1 MLTDV
6 DQIWKDFEKVTLENK
21 SDCHDEINFN
31 SLCNQ
36 DNCNPCK
43 HLKKFIDDEKSEI
56 CQDCGIVFFSS
67 IFVSNEW
74 NTYKN
79 DNGTYQ
85 VSIQRADTYRSDN
98 PYDIPGTIPGFSK
111 YGLMMRIHY
120 QQTFSHKQKT
130 FWLISEKMSNYCSA
144 IGIQQNVLQ
153 TAKKM
158 WHICMESGKLT
169 RASVRNGLIS
179 ACLYYACV
187 FNNNPVDRQQIIDIT
202 EGNQKGF
209 LKGEKI
215 FMEIMDQNKTYGH
228 LGKEKIDIK
237 ENDTFIKFCGQ
248 LGLPYTTYNLCNE
261 VYTLNIEKL
270 ESVAPKSITAGVLF
284 YVVKFKLGLKQPSK
298 SRISQI
304 VNVCIPTINKV
315 INILEN

>member
-1 MLTDV
+1 MYSDV
-6 DQIWKDFEKVTLENK
+6 DQIWKDVEKIFSEDLYEYKYKCENET
-21 SDCHDEINFN
+21 SG
-31 SLCNQ
+31 L
-36 DNCNPCK
+36 CK
-43 HLKKFIDDEKSEI
+43 HNKKFMDDKEKSEI
-56 CQDCGIVFFSS
+56 CQDCGVVFNTS
-67 IFVSNEW
+67 IFESNEW
-74 NTYKN
+74 NSYKN
-79 DNGTYQ
+79 DDGTYQ
-85 VSIQRADTYRSDN
+85 GSVQRADTHVSDN
-98 PYDIPGTIPGFSK
+98 PYDIAGTIPGINKNS
-111 YGLMMRIHY
+111 LMMRIHY
-120 QQTFSHKQKT
+120 QQTFSHKQRT
-130 FWLISEKMSNYCSA
+130 FWMISERLHNYC
-144 IGIQQNVLQ
+144 INMGINLAVLP

-179 ACLYYACV
+179 ACLYYSCV
-187 FNNNPVDRQQIIDIT
+187 FNNTPVDRKQIIDIT
-202 EGNQKGF
+202 DGNQKGF

-215 FMEIMDQNKTYGH
+215 FMEIMDNNKTYGH

-248 LGLPYTTYNLCNE
+248 LGLPYITYNLCNE
-261 VYTLNIEKL
+261 VYTANIEKL
-270 ESVAPKSITAGVLF
+270 ESVAPKSITAGILF

>member
-1 MLTDV
+1 VKALLMVSTEE
-6 DQIWKDFEKVTLENK
+6 QIWKDYENIII
-21 SDCHDEINFN
+21 ENTIIEP
-31 SLCNQ
+31 
-36 DNCNPCK
+36 DNCLCK
-43 HLKKFIDDEKSEI
+43 HPKKFMDDKEKSEI
-56 CQDCGIVFFSS
+56 CQDCGVVFFTS
-67 IFVSNEW
+67 IFETNEW

-79 DNGTYQ
+79 EDGSYQ
-85 VSIQRADTYRSDN
+85 ASIQRADLHISDN
-98 PYDIPGTIPGFSK
+98 PYDIPGTIPGINKNS
-111 YGLMMRIHY
+111 LMMRIHY

-130 FWLISEKMSNYCSA
+130 FWIISEKLSNYCTHL
-144 IGIQQNVLQ
+144 GISNVLQ

-187 FNNNPVDRQQIIDIT
+187 FNNTPVDRQQIIDIS

-215 FMEIMDQNKTYGH
+215 FMEIMDNNKTYGH

-237 ENDTFIKFCGQ
+237 ENDTFIKFCSE
-248 LGLPYTTYNLCNE
+248 LGLPYSTYNICNE
-261 VYTLNIEKL
+261 IYTLNIEKL

-315 INILEN
+315 INIIEN

>member
-1 MLTDV
+1 MYSDIEY
-6 DQIWKDFEKVTLENK
+6 IWKDFEKILLEEKCIHETETN
-21 SDCHDEINFN
+21 N
-31 SLCNQ
+31 L
-36 DNCNPCK
+36 CK
-43 HLKKFIDDEKSEI
+43 HVKKFVDSKEKSEI
-56 CQDCGIVFFSS
+56 CQDCGVVFLTTNFET
-67 IFVSNEW
+67 NEW

-79 DNGTYQ
+79 EDGSFQ
-85 VSIQRADTYRSDN
+85 QSIQRADMHCSDN
-98 PYDIPGTIPGFSK
+98 PYDTPGTIPGINKNS
-111 YGLMMRIHY
+111 LMMRIHY

-130 FWLISEKMSNYCSA
+130 FWLISEKLSNYCTILN
-144 IGIQQNVLQ
+144 IGNVLP
-153 TAKKM
+153 TAKRM

-187 FNNNPVDRQQIIDIT
+187 FNNTPVDREQIITVT
-202 EGNQKGF
+202 EGHQKGF

-215 FMEIMDQNKTYGH
+215 FMEIMDNNKTYGH

-248 LGLPYTTYNLCNE
+248 LGLPYITYNLCNE
-261 VYTLNIEKL
+261 IYTLNIEKL
-270 ESVAPKSITAGVLF
+270 ESVAPKSITAGILF

>member
-1 MLTDV
+1 MVSTEE
-6 DQIWKDFEKVTLENK
+6 QIWKDYENIIIENTIIE
-21 SDCHDEINFN
+21 S
-31 SLCNQ
+31 
-36 DNCNPCK
+36 DNCLCK
-43 HLKKFIDDEKSEI
+43 HLKKFMDDKEKSEI
-56 CQDCGIVFFSS
+56 CQDCGMVFTS
-67 IFVSNEW
+67 IFETNEW

-79 DNGTYQ
+79 EDGSYQ
-85 VSIQRADTYRSDN
+85 ASIQRADTHVSDN
-98 PYDIPGTIPGFSK
+98 PYDVGGTIPGINK
-111 YGLMMRIHY
+111 YSLMMRIHY

-130 FWLISEKMSNYCSA
+130 FWLISEKLSNYCTHL
-144 IGIQQNVLQ
+144 GISNVLS

-187 FNNNPVDRQQIIDIT
+187 FNNTPVDRQQIIDIS

-215 FMEIMDQNKTYGH
+215 FMEIMDNNKTYGH

-237 ENDTFIKFCGQ
+237 ENDTFIKFCSE
-248 LGLPYTTYNLCNE
+248 LGLPYSTYNICNE
-261 VYTLNIEKL
+261 IYTLNIEKL

>member
-1 MLTDV
+1 MISTEE
-6 DQIWKDFEKVTLENK
+6 QIWKDYENTIIENTIIE
-21 SDCHDEINFN
+21 S
-31 SLCNQ
+31 
-36 DNCNPCK
+36 DNCLCK
-43 HLKKFIDDEKSEI
+43 HLKKFMDDKEKSEI
-56 CQDCGIVFFSS
+56 CQDCGVVFFTS
-67 IFVSNEW
+67 IFETNEW

-79 DNGTYQ
+79 EDGSYQ
-85 VSIQRADTYRSDN
+85 ASIQRADINTSDN
-98 PYDIPGTIPGFSK
+98 PYDTPGTIPGINKNS
-111 YGLMMRIHY
+111 LMMRIHY

-130 FWLISEKMSNYCSA
+130 FWLISEKLSNYCT
-144 IGIQQNVLQ
+144 ILNITNVLQ

-187 FNNNPVDRQQIIDIT
+187 FNNTPVDRQQIIDVT

-215 FMEIMDQNKTYGH
+215 FMEIMDNNKTYGH

-248 LGLPYTTYNLCNE
+248 LGLPYITYNLCNE
-261 VYTLNIEKL
+261 VYSQNIEKL

-284 YVVKFKLGLKQPSK
+284 YVVKFKMGLKQPSK

>member
-1 MLTDV
+1 MVSTEE
-6 DQIWKDFEKVTLENK
+6 QIWKDYENIIIENTIIENTIIE
-21 SDCHDEINFN
+21 S
-31 SLCNQ
+31 
-36 DNCNPCK
+36 DNCLCK
-43 HLKKFIDDEKSEI
+43 HLKKFMDDKEKSEI
-56 CQDCGIVFFSS
+56 CQDCGVVFFTS
-67 IFVSNEW
+67 IFETNEW

-79 DNGTYQ
+79 EDGSYQ
-85 VSIQRADTYRSDN
+85 ASIQRADINTSDN
-98 PYDIPGTIPGFSK
+98 PYDTPGTIPGINKNS
-111 YGLMMRIHY
+111 LMMRIHY

-130 FWLISEKMSNYCSA
+130 FWIISEKLSNYCT
-144 IGIQQNVLQ
+144 ILNITNVLP

-187 FNNNPVDRQQIIDIT
+187 FNNTPVDRQQIIEVT

-248 LGLPYTTYNLCNE
+248 LGLPYITYNLCNE
-261 VYTLNIEKL
+261 VYSQNLEKL

-284 YVVKFKLGLKQPSK
+284 YVVKFKMGLKQPSK

>member
-1 MLTDV
+1 MVSTEE
-6 DQIWKDFEKVTLENK
+6 QIWKDYENIII
-21 SDCHDEINFN
+21 ENTIIEP
-31 SLCNQ
+31 
-36 DNCNPCK
+36 DNCLCK
-43 HLKKFIDDEKSEI
+43 HPKKFMDDKEKSEI
-56 CQDCGIVFFSS
+56 CQECGVVFFSS
-67 IFVSNEW
+67 IFETNEW

-79 DNGTYQ
+79 EDGSYQ
-85 VSIQRADTYRSDN
+85 ASIQRADLHISDN
-98 PYDIPGTIPGFSK
+98 PYDIPGTIPGINKNS
-111 YGLMMRIHY
+111 LMMRIHY

-130 FWLISEKMSNYCSA
+130 FWIISEKLSNYCTHL
-144 IGIQQNVLQ
+144 GISNVLQ

-187 FNNNPVDRQQIIDIT
+187 FNNTPVDRQQIIDIS

-215 FMEIMDQNKTYGH
+215 FMEIMDNNKTYGH

-237 ENDTFIKFCGQ
+237 ENDTFIKFCSE
-248 LGLPYTTYNLCNE
+248 LGLPYSTYNICNE
-261 VYTLNIEKL
+261 IYTLNIEKL

>member
-1 MLTDV
+1 MFSSEE
-6 DQIWKDFEKVTLENK
+6 QIWNDFEKMLNENK
-21 SDCHDEINFN
+21 CETKCEIN
-31 SLCNQ
+31 L
-36 DNCNPCK
+36 CK
-43 HLKKFIDDEKSEI
+43 HLKKFVDNKEKSEV
-56 CQDCGIVFFSS
+56 CQECGVVIFTS
-67 IFVSNEW
+67 IYVSNEW

-79 DNGTYQ
+79 EDGSYQ
-85 VSIQRADTYRSDN
+85 RSIQRGDMNHSDN
-98 PYDIPGTIPGFSK
+98 PYDIPGTIPGINKNS
-111 YGLMMRIHY
+111 LMMRIHY

-130 FWLISEKMSNYCSA
+130 FWIISEKLSNYCTYL
-144 IGIQQNVLQ
+144 GISTVLP

-179 ACLYYACV
+179 ACLYYSCV
-187 FNNNPVDRQQIIDIT
+187 FNNTPVDRQQIIDIT

-215 FMEIMDQNKTYGH
+215 FMEIMDENKTYGH

-248 LGLPYTTYNLCNE
+248 LGLPYITYNLCNE
-261 VYTLNIEKL
+261 VYSQNIEKL

-284 YVVKFKLGLKQPSK
+284 YVVKIKLGLKQPSK

>member
-1 MLTDV
+1 MISEV
-6 DQIWKDFEKVTLENK
+6 DQIWQDFEKMHIEN
-21 SDCHDEINFN
+21 
-31 SLCNQ
+31 
-36 DNCNPCK
+36 NCKPENNNLCK
-43 HLKKFIDDEKSEI
+43 HLKKFMDNKEKSEI
-56 CQDCGIVFFSS
+56 CQDCGVVFFTS
-67 IFVSNEW
+67 IFETAEW

-79 DNGTYQ
+79 EDGTFQ
-85 VSIQRADTYRSDN
+85 GSIQRGELNYSDN
-98 PYDIPGTIPGFSK
+98 PYDIPGTIPGINRNS
-111 YGLMMRIHY
+111 LMMRIHY

-130 FWLISEKMSNYCSA
+130 FWLISEKLSNYCTRLGIN
-144 IGIQQNVLQ
+144 IGVLP

-179 ACLYYACV
+179 ACLYYSCV
-187 FNNNPVDRQQIIDIT
+187 FNNTPVDRQQIIDIAD
-202 EGNQKGF
+202 GNQKGF

-248 LGLPYTTYNLCNE
+248 LGLPYITYNLCNE
-261 VYTLNIEKL
+261 VYSQNIEKL

-284 YVVKFKLGLKQPSK
+284 YVVKIKLGLKQPSK

>member
-1 MLTDV
+1 MPLSEE
-6 DQIWKDFEKVTLENK
+6 QIWKDFESMLIEDSYEHIHNNNC
-21 SDCHDEINFN
+21 DIN
-31 SLCNQ
+31 SL
-36 DNCNPCK
+36 CK
-43 HLKKFIDDEKSEI
+43 HLKKFIDIKEKSEI
-56 CQDCGIVFFSS
+56 CQDCGLVFFTS
-67 IFVSNEW
+67 IFETNEW

-79 DNGTYQ
+79 EDGSYQ
-85 VSIQRADTYRSDN
+85 GSIQRADLNYSDN
-98 PYDIPGTIPGFSK
+98 PYDIPGTIPGINKNS
-111 YGLMMRIHY
+111 LMMRIHY

-130 FWLISEKMSNYCSA
+130 FWLIAEKMSNYCTLLHISS
-144 IGIQQNVLQ
+144 VLP

-169 RASVRNGLIS
+169 RASVRNGLIAS
-179 ACLYYACV
+179 CLYYSCV
-187 FNNNPVDRQQIIDIT
+187 FNTTPVDRQQIIDIT
-202 EGNQKGF
+202 GGDQKGF

-215 FMEIMDQNKTYGH
+215 FMEIMDKNKTYGH

-248 LGLPYTTYNLCNE
+248 LGLPYVTYNLCNE
-261 VYTLNIEKL
+261 VYTSNIEKL

>member
-1 MLTDV
+1 MV
-6 DQIWKDFEKVTLENK
+6 SYEEQIWKDLEKILNESK
-21 SDCHDEINFN
+21 CESKCE
-31 SLCNQ
+31 S
-36 DNCNPCK
+36 NCESNLCK
-43 HLKKFIDDEKSEI
+43 HLKKFVDNKEKSEI
-56 CQDCGIVFFSS
+56 CQDCGVVFFTS
-67 IFVSNEW
+67 IFEMAEW

-79 DNGTYQ
+79 EDGSYQ
-85 VSIQRADTYRSDN
+85 GSVQRADFNHSDN
-98 PYDIPGTIPGFSK
+98 PYDIPGTIPGINKNS
-111 YGLMMRIHY
+111 LMMRIHY

-130 FWLISEKMSNYCSA
+130 FWIISEKMSNYCTHL
-144 IGIQQNVLQ
+144 GISNVLP

-179 ACLYYACV
+179 ACLYYSCV
-187 FNNNPVDRQQIIDIT
+187 FNNTPIDRQQIIDIT

-215 FMEIMDQNKTYGH
+215 FMEIMDENKTYGH

-248 LGLPYTTYNLCNE
+248 LGLPYITYNLCNE
-261 VYTLNIEKL
+261 VYSQNIEKL

-284 YVVKFKLGLKQPSK
+284 YVVKIKLGLKQPSK

>member
-1 MLTDV
+1 MVSTEE
-6 DQIWKDFEKVTLENK
+6 QIWKDYENIII
-21 SDCHDEINFN
+21 ENTIIEP
-31 SLCNQ
+31 
-36 DNCNPCK
+36 DNCLCK
-43 HLKKFIDDEKSEI
+43 HPKKFMDDKEKSEI
-56 CQDCGIVFFSS
+56 CQDCGVVFTS
-67 IFVSNEW
+67 IFETNEW

-79 DNGTYQ
+79 EDGSYQ
-85 VSIQRADTYRSDN
+85 ASIQRAETYVSDN
-98 PYDIPGTIPGFSK
+98 PYDVGGTIPGINKNS
-111 YGLMMRIHY
+111 LMMRIHY

-130 FWLISEKMSNYCSA
+130 FWIISEKLSNYCTHLNISS
-144 IGIQQNVLQ
+144 VLP

-179 ACLYYACV
+179 ACLYYSCV
-187 FNNNPVDRQQIIDIT
+187 FNNAPIDRQQIIDIT

-215 FMEIMDQNKTYGH
+215 FMEIMDNNKTYGH

-237 ENDTFIKFCGQ
+237 ENDTFIKFCSE
-248 LGLPYTTYNLCNE
+248 LGLPYSTYNICNE
-261 VYTLNIEKL
+261 IYTLNIEKL

>member
-1 MLTDV
+1 MVSTEE
-6 DQIWKDFEKVTLENK
+6 QIWKDYENIIIENTIIENTIIE
-21 SDCHDEINFN
+21 SDKC
-31 SLCNQ
+31 L
-36 DNCNPCK
+36 CK
-43 HLKKFIDDEKSEI
+43 HLKKFMDDKEKSEI
-56 CQDCGIVFFSS
+56 CQDCGVVFFAA
-67 IFVSNEW
+67 IFETNEW

-79 DNGTYQ
+79 EDGSYQ
-85 VSIQRADTYRSDN
+85 ASIQRADLHTSDN
-98 PYDIPGTIPGFSK
+98 PYDIPGTIPGINKNS
-111 YGLMMRIHY
+111 LMMRIHY

-130 FWLISEKMSNYCSA
+130 FWIISEKLSNYCTHL
-144 IGIQQNVLQ
+144 GISNVLS

-187 FNNNPVDRQQIIDIT
+187 FNNTPVDRQQIIDIS

-215 FMEIMDQNKTYGH
+215 FMEIMDNNKTYGH

-237 ENDTFIKFCGQ
+237 ENDTFIKFCSE
-248 LGLPYTTYNLCNE
+248 LGLPYSTYNICNE
-261 VYTLNIEKL
+261 IYTLNIEKL

-284 YVVKFKLGLKQPSK
+284 YVVKFKMGLKQPSK

>member
-1 MLTDV
+1 V
-6 DQIWKDFEKVTLENK
+6 
-21 SDCHDEINFN
+21 
-31 SLCNQ
+31 
-36 DNCNPCK
+36 
-43 HLKKFIDDEKSEI
+43 
-56 CQDCGIVFFSS
+56 G
-67 IFVSNEW
+67 
-74 NTYKN
+74 
-79 DNGTYQ
+79 
-85 VSIQRADTYRSDN
+85 
-98 PYDIPGTIPGFSK
+98 GTIPGINKNS
-111 YGLMMRIHY
+111 LMMRIHY

-130 FWLISEKMSNYCSA
+130 FWIISEKLSNYCTHLNISS
-144 IGIQQNVLQ
+144 VLP

-179 ACLYYACV
+179 ACLYYSCV
-187 FNNNPVDRQQIIDIT
+187 FNNAPIDRQQIIDIT

-215 FMEIMDQNKTYGH
+215 FMEIMDNNKTYGH

-237 ENDTFIKFCGQ
+237 ENDTFIKFCSE
-248 LGLPYTTYNLCNE
+248 LGLPYSTYNICNE
-261 VYTLNIEKL
+261 IYTLNIEKL

>member
-1 MLTDV
+1 MFKALLMLSTEE
-6 DQIWKDFEKVTLENK
+6 QIWKDFEESIEDNTT
-21 SDCHDEINFN
+21 DF
-31 SLCNQ
+31 
-36 DNCNPCK
+36 DNCLCK
-43 HLKKFIDDEKSEI
+43 HVKKYTDCKEKSEI
-56 CQDCGIVFFSS
+56 CQDCGVVFLNY
-67 IFVSNEW
+67 ILETNEW

-79 DNGTYQ
+79 EDGSYQ
-85 VSIQRADTYRSDN
+85 ASLQRADTYRSDN
-98 PYDIPGTIPGFSK
+98 PYDIPGTIPGINKNS
-111 YGLMMRIHY
+111 LMMRIHY

-130 FWLISEKMSNYCSA
+130 FWIISEKLSNYCTLL
-144 IGIQQNVLQ
+144 GISSVLP

-179 ACLYYACV
+179 ACLYYSCV
-187 FNNNPVDRQQIIDIT
+187 FNNTPVDRQQIIDIT

-248 LGLPYTTYNLCNE
+248 LGLPYITYNLCNE
-261 VYTLNIEKL
+261 VYISNIEKL

>member
-1 MLTDV
+1 MVSTEE
-6 DQIWKDFEKVTLENK
+6 QIWKDYENIIIENTIIE
-21 SDCHDEINFN
+21 S
-31 SLCNQ
+31 
-36 DNCNPCK
+36 DNCLCK
-43 HLKKFIDDEKSEI
+43 HLKKFMDDKEKSEI
-56 CQDCGIVFFSS
+56 CQDCGVVFFTS
-67 IFVSNEW
+67 IFETNEW

-79 DNGTYQ
+79 EDGSYQ
-85 VSIQRADTYRSDN
+85 ASIQRADINTSDN
-98 PYDIPGTIPGFSK
+98 PYDTPGTIPGINKNS
-111 YGLMMRIHY
+111 LMMRIHY

-130 FWLISEKMSNYCSA
+130 FWLISEKLSNYCT
-144 IGIQQNVLQ
+144 ILNITNVLQ

-187 FNNNPVDRQQIIDIT
+187 FNNTPVDRQQIIDVT

-215 FMEIMDQNKTYGH
+215 FMEIMDNNKTYGH

-248 LGLPYTTYNLCNE
+248 LGLPYITYNLCNE
-261 VYTLNIEKL
+261 VYSQNIEKL

-284 YVVKFKLGLKQPSK
+284 YVVKFKMGLKQPSK

>member
-1 MLTDV
+1 MVSTEE
-6 DQIWKDFEKVTLENK
+6 QIWKDYENIII
-21 SDCHDEINFN
+21 ENTIIEP
-31 SLCNQ
+31 
-36 DNCNPCK
+36 DNCLCK
-43 HLKKFIDDEKSEI
+43 HPKKFMDDKEKSEI
-56 CQDCGIVFFSS
+56 CQDCGVVFFTS
-67 IFVSNEW
+67 IFETNEW

-79 DNGTYQ
+79 EDGSYQ
-85 VSIQRADTYRSDN
+85 ASIQRADLHISDN
-98 PYDIPGTIPGFSK
+98 PYDIPGTIPGINKNS
-111 YGLMMRIHY
+111 LMMRIHY

-130 FWLISEKMSNYCSA
+130 FWIISEKLSNYCTHL
-144 IGIQQNVLQ
+144 GISNVLQ

-187 FNNNPVDRQQIIDIT
+187 FNNTPVDRQQIIDIS

-215 FMEIMDQNKTYGH
+215 FMEIMDNNKTYGH

-237 ENDTFIKFCGQ
+237 ENDTFIKFCSE
-248 LGLPYTTYNLCNE
+248 LGLPYSTYSICNE
-261 VYTLNIEKL
+261 IYTLNIEKL